1 MEEKVMCPKGLK
13 SVINET
19 ARLMKK
25 FMGIVTIHLCSSHV
39 DYPFIT
45 VYVYDDLGK
54 ISKAKECESFTFYQ
68 RNKDLTMYREN
79 DKEWR
84 RMLKYIERVKP

>member
-1 MEEKVMCPKGLK
+1 MDEKVTCPKGLK
-13 SVINET
+13 SVINDT

-25 FMGIVTIHLCSSHV
+25 YLGKVTIHLCSSHV
-39 DYPFIT
+39 DYAFIT

-54 ISKAKECESFTFYQ
+54 ISKKKECESFTFYE
-68 RNKDLTMYREN
+68 RKRGYSMYKEN

-84 RMLKYIERVKP
+84 NMLEYIERVKP

>member
-1 MEEKVMCPKGLK
+1 MCPKGLK
-13 SVINET
+13 SVINEM

-25 FMGIVTIHLCSSHV
+25 YMGKVTIHLCSSHV
-39 DYPFIT
+39 SYPFIT

-54 ISKAKECESFTFYQ
+54 ISKEKGCESFTFYQ
-68 RNKDLTMYREN
+68 RKEKEN

-84 RMLKYIERVKP
+84 NMLQYIERVKP